1 MNVQAYIVNAFTE
14 NADYSGNAAAV
25 VLDNPQLS
33 PQQRQDIAKRIGVS
47 ETAFLDRQEN
57 GKALFKAE
65 FYTPTRQIE
74 NCGHATIAAFSLIS
88 EFRGKSFSSYD
99 MEVGGKDRRVQN
111 IYVDNNDRIFLELP
125 TPRYY
130 TGGYPVSPEE
140 ESQIIESLGVKARD
154 IDRSADMH
162 VRSFGNPFLLIPVKS
177 EEALKRMRPN
187 LSKIKALSE
196 QFNVVGFYPFTRE
209 TYVSGRD
216 ASARMFAPSYG
227 IDEESATGMAA
238 AALAEHL
245 YQDRGLK
252 QSRILIEQGRYMKKP
267 SPSLIEARIDTSF
280 FGKLRSIQV
289 GGKTQIKKEI
299 ALEI

>member
-25 VLDNPQLS
+25 VLDSPQLG
-33 PQQRQDIAKRIGVS
+33 PEQRQDIAQKIGVS
-47 ETAFLDRQEN
+47 ETVFLDSQRK
-57 GKALFKAE
+57 GKAGFKAE

-74 NCGHATIAAFSLIS
+74 NCGHATIAAFSLIN
-88 EFRGKSFSSYD
+88 EFTGKSFGGFD
-99 MEVGGKDRRVQN
+99 MELSGKNQRVQN
-111 IYVDNNDRIFLELP
+111 INIDNDRIFLELP

-177 EEALKRMRPN
+177 EEALKRMKPN

-196 QFNVVGFYPFTRE
+196 QFNVIGFYPFTRE

-238 AALAEHL
+238 AALADHL